1 MKRIIY
7 VLLALTMV
15 TLASS
20 CSKEDIISITGSFRY
35 DGNRESVLDN
45 KDFYDFTIT
54 ENTMKVISMWKE
66 DAGTFNYTR
75 SNNKIKITPAL
86 GGKVSAATIV
96 ETSNGFGLK
105 VDEENTLYFTRR

>member
-1 MKRIIY
+1 
-7 VLLALTMV
+7 
-15 TLASS
+15 
-20 CSKEDIISITGSFRY
+20 
-35 DGNRESVLDN
+35 
-45 KDFYDFTIT
+45 
-54 ENTMKVISMWKE
+54 MWKE